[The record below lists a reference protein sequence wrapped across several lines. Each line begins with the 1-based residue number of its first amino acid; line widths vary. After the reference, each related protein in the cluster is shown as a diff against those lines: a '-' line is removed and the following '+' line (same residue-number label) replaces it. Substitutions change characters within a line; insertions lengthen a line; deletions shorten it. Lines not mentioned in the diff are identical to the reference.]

1 MSLTEL
7 TAGENKFFESGGQ
20 EAPPETTEVAA
31 PEPVT
36 NPAPTAPTAPVQQDD
51 KQVPLAAL
59 HEARKI
65 QKELRDELS
74 RAREEAKAAA
84 ERADKYSSTF
94 EKFLAERTK
103 EAAPKYEED
112 PLGALKYE
120 NDQLKK
126 QVEEVNT
133 GVKKTQ
139 DEWQRTQQYQSF
151 AQHVQSQEASY
162 KQQAQ
167 DYDQAIAYLK
177 DVRLQDYAD
186 LGYTQEDATAALQS
200 EILGLAQA
208 AVQKGKNA
216 ADVAYKM
223 AQRYGYKSGKARFD
237 AEVSKLERLAKGQE
251 ASKSLAGGKADVD
264 VSLDALSQLDD
275 EQLNALIKDDAA
287 WKKLGR

>member
-20 EAPPETTEVAA
+20 EAPPEATEVSA

-36 NPAPTAPTAPVQQDD
+36 NTPAPTAPVQQDD

-59 HEARKI
+59 HEARQI
-65 QKELRDELS
+65 QKELREQAKKAQDEA
-74 RAREEAKAAA
+74 RFAREKA
-84 ERADKYSSTF
+84 EKMEQTF
-94 EKFLAERTK
+94 QSFLAERTK

-186 LGYTQEDATAALQS
+186 LGYTQEDATAALQN

-223 AQRYGYKSGKARFD
+223 AQRYGYKAKTSD
-237 AEVSKLERLAKGQE
+237 SKLETLAKGQE
-251 ASKSLAGGKADVD
+251 ASKSLAGGKADVALT
-264 VSLDALSQLDD
+264 LDALSQLDD

-287 WKKLGR
+287 WRKLGR

>member
-7 TAGENKFFESGGQ
+7 TAGESKFFESGGQ

-36 NPAPTAPTAPVQQDD
+36 NPVVTSPAAPVQQDE
-51 KQVPLAAL
+51 KFVPLNAL

-65 QKELRDELS
+65 QKELRDELN
-74 RAREEAKAAA
+74 RAKEEAKAAA

-151 AQHVQSQEASY
+151 AQHVQSQEAAY

-186 LGYTQEDATAALQS
+186 LGYAQEDATAALQN

-223 AQRYGYKSGKARFD
+223 AQRYGYKAKTSD
-237 AEVSKLERLAKGQE
+237 SKLETLAKGQE
-251 ASKSLAGGKADVD
+251 ASKSLAGGKADAY

-275 EQLNALIKDDAA
+275 EQLDALIKDDKA
-287 WKKLGR
+287 WEKLRR

>member
-7 TAGENKFFESGGQ
+7 TASENKFFESGGQ
-20 EAPPETTEVAA
+20 EAPPEAVEVAA
-31 PEPVT
+31 PEVVT
-36 NPAPTAPTAPVQQDD
+36 NPAPVASPAEPQSEATKKQEVAPFGAFHEVKQQN
-51 KQVPLAAL
+51 
-59 HEARKI
+59 
-65 QKELRDELS
+65 KELRDEL
-74 RAREEAKAAA
+74 RRVREEAKAAA
-84 ERADKYSSTF
+84 ERAEKYSSTF

-151 AQHVQSQEASY
+151 AQHVQSQEAAY

-186 LGYTQEDATAALQS
+186 LGYTQEDATAALQN

-223 AQRYGYKSGKARFD
+223 SQRYGYKAKTSD
-237 AEVSKLERLAKGQE
+237 SKLETLAKGQE
-251 ASKSLAGGKADVD
+251 ASKSLAGGKADVALT
-264 VSLDALSQLDD
+264 LDALSQLDD

-287 WKKLGR
+287 WRKLGR

>member
-7 TAGENKFFESGGQ
+7 TASENKFFESGGQ
-20 EAPPETTEVAA
+20 EAPPEAVEVAA

-36 NPAPTAPTAPVQQDD
+36 NPTPSAPTAPVQQDD

-59 HEARKI
+59 HEARQI
-65 QKELRDELS
+65 QKELREQAKKAQDEA
-74 RAREEAKAAA
+74 RFAREKA
-84 ERADKYSSTF
+84 EKMELTF
-94 EKFLAERTK
+94 QSFLAERTK

-151 AQHVQSQEASY
+151 AQHVQSQEAEF
-162 KQQAQ
+162 KKQAQ
-167 DYDQAIAYLK
+167 DYDHAIAYLK

-186 LGYTQEDATAALQS
+186 LGYSQEDATSALQN

-223 AQRYGYKSGKARFD
+223 AQRYGYKAKTSD
-237 AEVSKLERLAKGQE
+237 TKLETLAKGQE
-251 ASKSLAGGKADVD
+251 ASKALAGGKADVAL
-264 VSLDALSQLDD
+264 SLDALSQLDD
-275 EQLNALIKDDAA
+275 EQLDALIKDDKA

>member
-36 NPAPTAPTAPVQQDD
+36 NTPAPSAPVQQDE
-51 KQVPLAAL
+51 KFVPLNAL

-151 AQHVQSQEASY
+151 AQHVQSQEATY

-186 LGYTQEDATAALQS
+186 LGYTQEDATAALQN

-223 AQRYGYKSGKARFD
+223 AQRYGYKAKTSD
-237 AEVSKLERLAKGQE
+237 SKLETLAKGQE
-251 ASKSLAGGKADVD
+251 ASKSLAGGKADVALT
-264 VSLDALSQLDD
+264 LDALSQLDD

>member
-36 NPAPTAPTAPVQQDD
+36 NTPAPSAPVQQDE
-51 KQVPLAAL
+51 KFVPLNAL

-151 AQHVQSQEASY
+151 AQHVQSQEAAY

-167 DYDQAIAYLK
+167 DYDQAIAFLK

-186 LGYTQEDATAALQS
+186 LGYTQEDATAALQN

-223 AQRYGYKSGKARFD
+223 AQRYGYKAKTSD
-237 AEVSKLERLAKGQE
+237 SKLETLAKGQE
-251 ASKSLAGGKADVD
+251 ASKSLAGGKADVALT
-264 VSLDALSQLDD
+264 LDALSQLDD

>member
-7 TAGENKFFESGGQ
+7 TAGESKFFESGGQ
-20 EAPPETTEVAA
+20 EAPPEAVEVSS

-36 NPAPTAPTAPVQQDD
+36 NTPASTAPVQQDE
-51 KQVPLAAL
+51 KFVPLNAL

-65 QKELRDELS
+65 QKELRDELN
-74 RAREEAKAAA
+74 RAKEEAKAAA

-186 LGYTQEDATAALQS
+186 LGYTQEDATAALQN

-223 AQRYGYKSGKARFD
+223 AQRYGYKAKTSD
-237 AEVSKLERLAKGQE
+237 TKLATLAKGQE

-275 EQLNALIKDDAA
+275 EQLDALIKDDKA
-287 WKKLGR
+287 WEKLRR

>member
-7 TAGENKFFESGGQ
+7 TAGESKFFESGGQ
-20 EAPPETTEVAA
+20 EAPPETEVAA

-36 NPAPTAPTAPVQQDD
+36 NTPAPTTPVHQDE
-51 KQVPLAAL
+51 KFVPLNAL

-65 QKELRDELS
+65 QKELRDELN
-74 RAREEAKAAA
+74 RAKEEAKAAA

-151 AQHVQSQEASY
+151 AQHVQSQEAAY

-186 LGYTQEDATAALQS
+186 LGYSQEDATAALQN

-223 AQRYGYKSGKARFD
+223 AQRYGYKAKTSD
-237 AEVSKLERLAKGQE
+237 SKLETLAKGQE
-251 ASKSLAGGKADVD
+251 ASKSLAGGKADVALT
-264 VSLDALSQLDD
+264 LDALSQLDD